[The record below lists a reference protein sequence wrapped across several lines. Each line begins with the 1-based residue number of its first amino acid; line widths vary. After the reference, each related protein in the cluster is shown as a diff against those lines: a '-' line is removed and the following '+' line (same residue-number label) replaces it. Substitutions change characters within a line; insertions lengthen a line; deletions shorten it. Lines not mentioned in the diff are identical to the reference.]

1 MKNGTEKGVGLG
13 MIALLPIC
21 CIGLTL
27 VLAAGISAAAL
38 AWGGALV
45 GGIIAVTVFSAVLLR
60 RRARTSACRVPGQP
74 RDPAATRLSEEV
86 AKR

>member
-27 VLAAGISAAAL
+27 VLTAGISVAAL

-45 GGIIAVTVFSAVLLR
+45 GGIVAVAVFSAVLLHR
-60 RRARTSACRVPGQP
+60 RGRTSATRVPAQSRPAQP
-74 RDPAATRLSEEV
+74 PKEV
-86 AKR
+86 GAR

>member
-27 VLAAGISAAAL
+27 VLAAGISATAL

-45 GGIIAVTVFSAVLLR
+45 GGIVAVAVFSAVLLR
-60 RRARTSACRVPGQP
+60 RRARTSAYRAPDPP
-74 RDPAATRLSEEV
+74 RAAREERPV
-86 AKR
+86 

>member
-13 MIALLPIC
+13 LIALLPIC

-27 VLAAGISAAAL
+27 VLTAGISVAAL

-45 GGIIAVTVFSAVLLR
+45 GGIVAVAAFSAVLLR
-60 RRARTSACRVPGQP
+60 RRARTGASRVPAQS
-74 RDPAATRLSEEV
+74 RPARPSKEIGTR
-86 AKR
+86 